1 MTPDENQIKQL
12 VKQHAADVLWFVARL
27 IPRRED
33 AEDVAQDVFVAA
45 YQSLSRYDAKR
56 ASFKTWLL
64 RIAYNTVLNRFRDGR
79 RRMSFVEME
88 EDELEAMADEA
99 ADELLHESSPNRVA
113 LLEPAVRQLSDDD
126 QLLLILYYHNGKSLR
141 EIAYIT
147 GQSESY
153 LASRLQYLRKKL
165 STIIIK
171 LEQDGKEH

>member
-1 MTPDENQIKQL
+1 MTPDENQIRNL
-12 VKQHAADVLWFVARL
+12 VKQHAADVFWFVARL

-45 YQSLSRYDAKR
+45 YQSLTRYDAER
-56 ASFKTWLL
+56 ASFKTWLF
-64 RIAYNTVLNRFRDGR
+64 RIAYNMVLKRLRDGKR
-79 RRMSFVEME
+79 LSLVEMKG
-88 EDELEAMADEA
+88 DELEAIADDA
-99 ADELLHESSPNRVA
+99 ADEILNESLPSRA
-113 LLEPAVRQLSDDD
+113 TLLEPAVRQLSDDD
-126 QLLLILYYHNGKSLR
+126 QLLLILYYHNSKSLR

-147 GQSESY
+147 GHSESY

>member
-1 MTPDENQIKQL
+1 MTPDENQIRQL

-45 YQSLSRYDAKR
+45 YQSLARYDAER

-64 RIAYNTVLNRFRDGR
+64 RIAYNTVLKRFRDGR
-79 RRMSFVEME
+79 RMPFVEMT
-88 EDELEAMADEA
+88 EDELEAIADDA
-99 ADELLHESSPNRVA
+99 ADELLHEPSQSRVA
-113 LLEPAVRQLSDDD
+113 LLEPAVRQLPDDD

-147 GQSESY
+147 GRSESY
-153 LASRLQYLRKKL
+153 LTSRLQYLRKKL

>member
-1 MTPDENQIKQL
+1 MTPDENQIRNL
-12 VKQHAADVLWFVARL
+12 VKQHAADVFWFVARL

-45 YQSLSRYDAKR
+45 YQSLTRYDAER
-56 ASFKTWLL
+56 ASFKTWLF
-64 RIAYNTVLNRFRDGR
+64 RIAYNMVLKRLRDGKR
-79 RRMSFVEME
+79 LSFVEMKG
-88 EDELEAMADEA
+88 DELEAIADDA
-99 ADELLHESSPNRVA
+99 ADEILNESLPSRA
-113 LLEPAVRQLSDDD
+113 ILLEPAVRQLSDDD
-126 QLLLILYYHNGKSLR
+126 QLLLILYYHNSKSLR

-147 GQSESY
+147 GHSESY

>member
-1 MTPDENQIKQL
+1 MTPDEIQIRQL

-27 IPRRED
+27 LPRRED

-45 YQSLSRYDAKR
+45 YQSLARYDAEK
-56 ASFKTWLL
+56 ASVKTWLF
-64 RIAYNTVLNRFRDGR
+64 RIAYNTVLKRRRDT
-79 RRMSFVEME
+79 RRMSFVEMK
-88 EDELEAMADEA
+88 EDELEAITDDTTDEIF
-99 ADELLHESSPNRVA
+99 HEASPNRVA

-147 GQSESY
+147 DRSEGY
-153 LASRLQYLRKKL
+153 LTSRLQYLRKKL

-171 LEQDGKEH
+171 LEQDEKKQ

>member
-45 YQSLSRYDAKR
+45 YQSLARYDAER
-56 ASFKTWLL
+56 ANFKTWLL
-64 RIAYNTVLNRFRDGR
+64 RIAYNTVLKRFRDGR
-79 RRMSFVEME
+79 RMPFVEME
-88 EDELEAMADEA
+88 GDELEAIADDA
-99 ADELLHESSPNRVA
+99 ADEILHESSPSRAA
-113 LLEPAVRQLSDDD
+113 LLEPAVRQLPDDD
-126 QLLLILYYHNGKSLR
+126 QLLLILHYHNGKSLR
-141 EIAYIT
+141 EIVYIT
-147 GQSESY
+147 GRSESY
-153 LASRLQYLRKKL
+153 LTSRLQYLRKKL

>member
-1 MTPDENQIKQL
+1 MKADDNQIRQL
-12 VKQHAADVLWFVARL
+12 VKQHATDVLWFVARL

-45 YQSLSRYDAKR
+45 YQSLERYDAER

-64 RIAYNTVLNRFRDGR
+64 RIAYNTVLKRFRDGK
-79 RRMSFVEME
+79 RMSFVEMKGE
-88 EDELEAMADEA
+88 ELEAIADETVNQV
-99 ADELLHESSPNRVA
+99 LQESSPDRVA
-113 LLEPAVRQLSDDD
+113 LLEPAVRQLSDND
-126 QLLLILYYHNGKSLR
+126 QMLLILYYHNGKSLR

-147 GQSESY
+147 GRSESY

-171 LEQDGKEH
+171 LEQDGK

>member
-1 MTPDENQIKQL
+1 MKADDNQIRQL

-33 AEDVAQDVFVAA
+33 AEDIAQDVFVAA
-45 YQSLSRYDAKR
+45 YQSLERYDAER

-64 RIAYNTVLNRFRDGR
+64 RIAYNTVLKRFRDGK
-79 RRMSFVEME
+79 RMSFVEMKGE
-88 EDELEAMADEA
+88 ELEAIADETVNQV
-99 ADELLHESSPNRVA
+99 LQESSPDRVA

-147 GQSESY
+147 GHSESY

>member
-1 MTPDENQIKQL
+1 MTPDEIQIRQL

-27 IPRRED
+27 LPRRED

-45 YQSLSRYDAKR
+45 YQSLARYDAEK
-56 ASFKTWLL
+56 ASVKTWLF
-64 RIAYNTVLNRFRDGR
+64 RIAYNTVLKRRRDT
-79 RRMSFVEME
+79 RRMSFVEMK
-88 EDELEAMADEA
+88 EDELEAITDDATDEIF
-99 ADELLHESSPNRVA
+99 HEASPNRVA
-113 LLEPAVRQLSDDD
+113 LLEPAVRQLSDND

-147 GQSESY
+147 DRSEGY
-153 LASRLQYLRKKL
+153 LTSRLQYLRKKL